1 MRRGVDMW
9 TIFHRLVCC
18 VVLLLG
24 LGAAGHTEERWRG
37 HERDQRGFPFT
48 ERWEGS
54 RTWKP
59 DLPRGWDRPD
69 GIIIDRP
76 GKCEVRCER
85 DGRAYRCRE
94 YRC

>member
-9 TIFHRLVCC
+9 KFVHMLVCC

-24 LGAAGHTEERWRG
+24 LVATGHTEERW
-37 HERDQRGFPFT
+37 D
-48 ERWEGS
+48 GS
-54 RTWKP
+54 RTWRP
-59 DLPRGWDRPD
+59 DMPRGWYRP
-69 GIIIDRP
+69 GRIIIDRP

-85 DGRAYRCRE
+85 SGREYRCRE